1 MRRTAGLMV
10 GLSMLAFFSLA
21 NAVADPLAIN
31 QNAWLNYAI
40 VVNTPGKPSN
50 LQIGQAG
57 TVNGISSVQLSGVN
71 DAYISTHQSGQWNG
85 ALIYQTGWNV
95 VAGAVQQGGDGW
107 SGHTNHTTIYRAAQT
122 DEGYLS
128 YFMTGGFSFVSL
140 TDPSHTW
147 YSRFGRGR

>member
-1 MRRTAGLMV
+1 MKRRTVFAI
-10 GLSMLAFFSLA
+10 GLSMFAVFSVA
-21 NAVADPLAIN
+21 NAEADPLAIN

-50 LQIGQAG
+50 LQISQVG
-57 TVNGISSVQLSGVN
+57 TANSISSVQLSGGN
-71 DAYISTHQSGQWNG
+71 DAYILTHQSGQWNN
-85 ALIYQTGWNV
+85 ALIYQSGWNV

-107 SGHTNHTTIYRAAQT
+107 AGHTNHPTVYRAAQT

-140 TDPSHTW
+140 TDPAHTW